1 MKNSEVV
8 MDYNIKD
15 VSDRLKATRE
25 CLDITVEQMAA
36 DTSVSVEEYIS
47 LENGEKDF
55 SLSFLNEA
63 AEALGVELIE
73 LLTGV
78 TPKLNTYSVVRK
90 DKGLPIERRRRF
102 AYQHL
107 AYLFKNK
114 HIEPLLVTAPYE
126 KEEQDKPIYLSS
138 HDGQE
143 MDFILSGSLKIQIG
157 KHIEILN
164 EGDCIYYDSKNP
176 HGMIATNGADCKF
189 LAILI

>member
-1 MKNSEVV
+1 ME
-8 MDYNIKD
+8 YNIKD
-15 VSDRLKATRE
+15 VSSRLKATRE
-25 CLDITVEQMAA
+25 CLDITVEQMAQ

-63 AEALGVELIE
+63 AEALGIELIE

-90 DKGLPIERRRRF
+90 DKGLPIERRERF

-107 AYLFKNK
+107 AYLFKK
-114 HIEPLLVTAPYE
+114 KKIEPLLVTAPYDE
-126 KEEQDKPIYLSS
+126 SEQEKPIHLSM

-143 MDFILSGSLKIQIG
+143 MDYIISGTLKFQIG
-157 KHIEILN
+157 THIEILKELN
-164 EGDCIYYDSKNP
+164 
-176 HGMIATNGADCKF
+176 
-189 LAILI
+189 

>member
-1 MKNSEVV
+1 

-15 VSDRLKATRE
+15 VSGRLKSTRE
-25 CLDITVEQMAA
+25 YLDITVEEMSKK
-36 DTSVSVEEYIS
+36 TNVSIEEYIS

-90 DKGLPIERRRRF
+90 DHGLPIERRERF

-107 AYLFKNK
+107 AYLFKK
-114 HIEPLLVTAPYE
+114 KEIEPLLVTAPYDE
-126 KEEQDKPIYLSS
+126 EEQSKPIHLSA

-143 MDFILSGSLKIQIG
+143 MDFILSGKLKFQIG
-157 KHIEILN
+157 DHIEILN
-164 EGDCIYYDSKNP
+164 EGDCVYYDSKNP
-176 HGMIATNGADCKF
+176 HGMIAIGGQECKF
-189 LAILI
+189 LAVLI

>member
-1 MKNSEVV
+1 

-15 VSDRLKATRE
+15 VSERLKATRE
-25 CLDITVEQMAA
+25 CLE
-36 DTSVSVEEYIS
+36 VSVEEIAKETNVTVEEYLS

-63 AEALGVELIE
+63 ANAMGVELIE

-90 DKGLPIERRRRF
+90 DKGLPIERRERF

-107 AYLFKNK
+107 AYLFKK
-114 HIEPLLVTAPYE
+114 KKVEPLLVIAPYDE
-126 KEEQDKPIYLSS
+126 AEQNKPIHLSV

-143 MDFILSGSLKIQIG
+143 MDYIISGTLKFQIG
-157 KHIEILN
+157 DHIEILN
-164 EGDCIYYDSKNP
+164 EGDCAYYDSKNP
-176 HGMIATNGADCKF
+176 HGMIAIDGKDCKF
-189 LAILI
+189 LAVLI

>member
-1 MKNSEVV
+1 MN
-8 MDYNIKD
+8 YNIKD
-15 VSDRLKATRE
+15 VSGRLKAARE
-25 CLDITVEQMAA
+25 CLDVTVEQMAK
-36 DTSVSVEEYIS
+36 DTSVSVEEYIA

-73 LLTGV
+73 LLTGN
-78 TPKLNTYSVVRK
+78 TPNLKKYSIVRK
-90 DKGLPIERRRRF
+90 DKGLPIERRKRF

-114 HIEPLLVTAPYE
+114 QIEPLMVIAPYDE
-126 KEEQDKPIYLSS
+126 KEQNNEIYLSS

-143 MDFILSGSLKIQIG
+143 MDYILSGSLKFQIG
-157 KHIEILN
+157 NQVEILN
-164 EGDCIYYDSKNP
+164 EGDCIYYDSSNP
-176 HGMIATNGADCKF
+176 HGMIATGGQDCRF